1 MLDCI
6 LIGRSPEHEEAR
18 GFECALRGTSHKT
31 AKAKQNKYINDYQ
44 HEDNNM
50 SDLTGLSNYT
60 DYMTDTNRV
69 ATENLQKQL
78 EESAK
83 AKENEALFDACKQF
97 EAYLWEQVY
106 KEMQKNVDLFGED
119 DDGYASNMVDFFKD
133 SFVQE
138 ISEQTASQGSNSLAQ
153 MLYEQAKRNYNL

>member
-1 MLDCI
+1 
-6 LIGRSPEHEEAR
+6 
-18 GFECALRGTSHKT
+18 
-31 AKAKQNKYINDYQ
+31 
-44 HEDNNM
+44 M

-60 DYMTDTNRV
+60 DYMTDANRV

-97 EAYLWEQVY
+97 EAYLCEQVC
-106 KEMQKNVDLFGED
+106 KEMEKTVDLFGDD
-119 DDGYASNMVDFFKD
+119 DDGYASNMVNFFKD
-133 SFVQE
+133 SVIQD
-138 ISEQTASQGSNSLAQ
+138 ISQQTASQGSNSLAQ